1 VVRDLENGQ
10 PINSEECSDAGDGV
24 HATVTS
30 MWTTPIRCSFWGMKG
45 VSTRPGSEA
54 EVIGEFG
61 HGVESLPTTAR
72 GTLRAVLQYNRHL
85 YAPARQMSEI
95 SCQSHLEAAV
105 SLNSSTLPHV
115 LSVTAKTS

>member
-1 VVRDLENGQ
+1 MSALPLEADVR
-10 PINSEECSDAGDGV
+10 AGLQDV
-24 HATVTS
+24 CFV
-30 MWTTPIRCSFWGMKG
+30 P
-45 VSTRPGSEA
+45 EA
-54 EVIGEFG
+54 EVIGAFG

-72 GTLRAVLQYNRHL
+72 GTLRAVLQCNRHL

-105 SLNSSTLPHV
+105 SLKSSTLPQV

>member
-1 VVRDLENGQ
+1 
-10 PINSEECSDAGDGV
+10 
-24 HATVTS
+24 
-30 MWTTPIRCSFWGMKG
+30 
-45 VSTRPGSEA
+45 
-54 EVIGEFG
+54 VIGAFG

-72 GTLRAVLQYNRHL
+72 GTLRAVLQCNRHL
-85 YAPARQMSEI
+85 YALARQMSEI

>member
-1 VVRDLENGQ
+1 MGGQ
-10 PINSEECSDAGDGV
+10 SAAMGQKRKC
-24 HATVTS
+24 
-30 MWTTPIRCSFWGMKG
+30 
-45 VSTRPGSEA
+45 PGSRGTSVLPSGADIVSLPLHVRLVPEA
-54 EVIGEFG
+54 EVIGAFG
-61 HGVESLPTTAR
+61 HGVEALPTTAR
-72 GTLRAVLQYNRHL
+72 GTLRAALQCNRHL

>member
-1 VVRDLENGQ
+1 M
-10 PINSEECSDAGDGV
+10 SEVGSIALLWPSAGPLPVYPDQRTFLV
-24 HATVTS
+24 FVCMS
-30 MWTTPIRCSFWGMKG
+30 QRCQ
-45 VSTRPGSEA
+45 EA
-54 EVIGEFG
+54 EVIGAFG

-72 GTLRAVLQYNRHL
+72 GTLRAVLQCNRHL